1 VNESSVETPDEA
13 LLARIAQ
20 QDRDAFTE
28 FYDRHARIL
37 FSVAVRIVN
46 DHAEAEE
53 VLQEVF
59 VQLWEKSQRYN
70 SQLGKPLQWVLA
82 LARNKSIDRLRSLG
96 RRSRFVAGI
105 TPEEAAAPASDYTAT
120 EAAAGKERAEL
131 IRSAVQSLPADQR
144 QAIEMAFLGGMTQ
157 QDIAASLKQPLG
169 TIKARIRRGM
179 LKLRD
184 GLKGRL

>member
-1 VNESSVETPDEA
+1 VNETSVETPDEA

-20 QDRDAFTE
+20 QDRDAFTG

-59 VQLWEKSQRYN
+59 VQLWEKAERYN
-70 SQLGKPLQWVLA
+70 AQLGKPLQWVLA
-82 LARNKSIDRLRSLG
+82 LTRNKAIDRLRSLG
-96 RRSRFVAGI
+96 RRARFVAEI
-105 TPEEAAAPASDYTAT
+105 TSEEAAAPVSDQTAT
-120 EAAAGKERAEL
+120 DAASGHERAEL
-131 IRSAVQSLPADQR
+131 IRAAVRSLPADQR
-144 QAIEMAFLGGMTQ
+144 QAIEMAFLAGMTQ
-157 QDIAASLKQPLG
+157 QDIAVSLNQPLG